1 MLTKKIITLKELAE
15 FGFVQNI
22 NEQAMSLVAFQ
33 KTTWDTAAKNYEAL
47 NRVQTKIFDFGHFRI
62 VTQFNAERVR
72 SSAAKTDSK
81 SISERPCFLC
91 TKNLPVEQKGILYQD
106 KYLILVNPYPIF
118 PVHLTIS
125 KVTHTPQEILPYFSD
140 LLKLSRSLN
149 DFTVFYNGPKC
160 GASAPDHF
168 HFQAVIKNSLPIE
181 SEFNTL
187 GNQFAEILFENIK
200 TKVIAVENYLRRFIA
215 IVSDDKN
222 EIKNKF
228 QHIYQILE
236 NESGEEPMMNILCSF
251 HDDKWQVIIFPRE
264 KQRPSHF
271 FRTDEKQITVSP
283 AAVEMGGVLV
293 LPGEGD
299 FKKITGKEIEEIYG
313 EVTINSESFN
323 NLTLDLKE
331 SLV

>member
-149 DFTVFYNGPKC
+149 DFIVFYNGPKC

-228 QHIYQILE
+228 QHIYQIL
-236 NESGEEPMMNILCSF
+236 GKR
-251 HDDKWQVIIFPRE
+251 KW
-264 KQRPSHF
+264 
-271 FRTDEKQITVSP
+271 
-283 AAVEMGGVLV
+283 
-293 LPGEGD
+293 
-299 FKKITGKEIEEIYG
+299 
-313 EVTINSESFN
+313 
-323 NLTLDLKE
+323 
-331 SLV
+331 